1 MTKQTNTITLTVNG
15 AELNFEPTTAAYN
28 KYINELTMDDK
39 VAPAHNYLNRVVAAD
54 SKEELAKLL
63 KLTGAGLKLAAKVND
78 AFVPEL
84 EISIKN

>member
-1 MTKQTNTITLTVNG
+1 MTKQTITLTVNG
-15 AELNFEPTTAAYN
+15 ADLKFEPTTQAYN

-54 SKEELAKLL
+54 SKDALGKVLS
-63 KLTGAGLKLAAKVND
+63 LTGAALKLAAKVNE

>member
-1 MTKQTNTITLTVNG
+1 MSKQTITLTVNG
-15 AELNFEPTTAAYN
+15 TDLTFEPTTQAYN

-39 VAPAHNYLNRVVAAD
+39 VAPAHNYLNRVVTAD
-54 SKEELAKLL
+54 SKDALAKLL
-63 KLTGAGLKLAAKVND
+63 ALTGAGLKLAAKVNE

>member
-1 MTKQTNTITLTVNG
+1 MTKQTITATVNG
-15 AELNFEPTTAAYN
+15 TDIHFEPTTAAYN

-39 VAPAHNYLNRVVAAD
+39 VAPAHNYLNRVVAAE
-54 SKEELAKLL
+54 SKEALADVL
-63 KLTGAGLKLAAKVND
+63 KLTGASLKLAAKVNE

>member
-1 MTKQTNTITLTVNG
+1 MTKQTITLTVNDTD
-15 AELNFEPTTAAYN
+15 LHFEPTTQAYN

-63 KLTGAGLKLAAKVND
+63 RLTGAGLKLAAKVNE